1 MMKSYKLHT
10 QKKKNGWLIVGVVV
24 FVAGLIWLGIN
35 SIPDKAYHCHENG
48 YLFESMNEAKNI
60 FTKTKIKCINIE
72 NITEKK

>member
-1 MMKSYKLHT
+1 MMSYKLHT
-10 QKKKNGWLIVGVVV
+10 EKKKKGWLVVGVLV
-24 FVAGLIWLGIN
+24 FVGALVWLGIN
-35 SIPDKAYHCHENG
+35 SILDKAYHCHENG

>member
-1 MMKSYKLHT
+1 MMSYKLHT
-10 QKKKNGWLIVGVVV
+10 EKKKKGWLVVGVLV
-24 FVAGLIWLGIN
+24 FVGALIWLGIN
-35 SIPDKAYHCHENG
+35 SIPDKAYHCHKNG

>member
-1 MMKSYKLHT
+1 MMSYKLHT
-10 QKKKNGWLIVGVVV
+10 EKKKKGWLVVGVLV

-35 SIPDKAYHCHENG
+35 SISDKAYHCHENG

>member
-1 MMKSYKLHT
+1 MMSYKLHEE
-10 QKKKNGWLIVGVVV
+10 KKKKGWLVVGVLV
-24 FVAGLIWLGIN
+24 FVAGLVWLGIN
-35 SIPDKAYHCHENG
+35 SVPDKSYHCHKNG

>member
-1 MMKSYKLHT
+1 MMRYKLHEER
-10 QKKKNGWLIVGVVV
+10 KKKGWLVVV
-24 FVAGLIWLGIN
+24 VLVFVGGLIWLGVN
-35 SIPDKAYHCHENG
+35 YVPDKAYHCHKNG

>member
-1 MMKSYKLHT
+1 MMNYKLHT
-10 QKKKNGWLIVGVVV
+10 EKKKNGWLIVGVLV
-24 FVAGLIWLGIN
+24 FLAGLIWLGIN
-35 SIPDKAYHCHENG
+35 SNPDKAYHCHKNG